1 MPEGCLAD
9 MAHDVLICHSSKDK
23 AVADAVCA
31 ALEQQRVRCWIAPR
45 DIGPGAEWGEAI
57 VSAIQASRVM
67 VLIFSASANESPQ
80 IRREVER
87 AVHDNVVIVPMRI
100 EDVLPQ
106 KSLEYFIGAVQWLDA
121 FDKPLGDYLESLV
134 GVVKGILGVPDL
146 AREAARD
153 IMPAK
158 KKSSRFIWLC
168 VFGGIAVVL
177 LVVLALFSWLR
188 DRDGAVKGAVT
199 AGSNVA
205 APPAATLSTAPAGP
219 TVPTVPNGASAA
231 NSAAANSATGK
242 SDGALRAAAAVHLRS
257 EKRTVSVDEAKVMVV
272 TQNFFR
278 ANWNAGGKGLA
289 HQYETKAVQ
298 NVLVVVDH
306 ATGLMWQRGGSG
318 DIVQGGMKGAEGYVR
333 GLNTKKFAGF
343 DDWRLPTLEEA
354 MSLMTSPEKGQPGE
368 VNDGDGHIVKG
379 VDHIDASFENSAAP
393 FLWTSDQQS
402 PARGWVVYFWDGICD
417 LESLEFNAYVR
428 AVRSLRSGND

>member
-1 MPEGCLAD
+1 VPEGCLAD
-9 MAHDVLICHSSKDK
+9 MAHDVFICHSSKDK

-31 ALEQQRVRCWIAPR
+31 TLEQQRVRCWIAPR

-57 VSAIQASRVM
+57 VSAIESSRVM

-87 AVHDNVVIVPMRI
+87 AVHNNVAIVPMRI
-100 EDVLPQ
+100 ENVLPQ
-106 KSLEYFIGAVQWLDA
+106 KSLEYFIDAVQWLDA
-121 FDKPLGDYLESLV
+121 FDKPLGDYLEILV

-146 AREAARD
+146 ARDAVRD
-153 IMPAK
+153 TMPAK
-158 KKSSRFIWLC
+158 KKGSRFIWLC

-177 LVVLALFSWLR
+177 LVVLSLSSWLR
-188 DRDGAVKGAVT
+188 ERGGAAKGAAT

-205 APPAATLSTAPAGP
+205 APPAARLS
-219 TVPTVPNGASAA
+219 TVPTGPNGTSAA
-231 NSAAANSATGK
+231 NSAVANSATGK
-242 SDGALRAAAAVHLRS
+242 SGGAVRAAAAFHLRS
-257 EKRTVSVDEAKVMVV
+257 EKRTISVDEAKVMVV
-272 TQNFFR
+272 TQKFFR
-278 ANWNAGGKGLA
+278 ADWNAGGKGLE

-318 DIVQGGMKGAEGYVR
+318 FIVQGGMKGAEEYVR

-354 MSLMTSPEKGQPGE
+354 MSLMTPPEKGQPGE

-393 FLWTSDQQS
+393 FLWTSDVQS

-417 LESLEFNAYVR
+417 SESLEFNAYVR
-428 AVRSLRSGND
+428 AVRSLKSGND